1 MEAVTK
7 TIEKIIS
14 IIKSNIRN
22 DAEVNEATNMRK
34 DLEIDSFDVLMIMNA
49 IDDEYAISI
58 EEEDF
63 QKVNTPKEIVN
74 LLVSKYGI
82 NEI

>member
-1 MEAVTK
+1 MK
-7 TIEKIIS
+7 TLDKIIS

-22 DAEVNEATNMRK
+22 EVEILECTDLRK

-49 IDDEYAISI
+49 IDDEYSISI

-63 QKVNTPKEIVN
+63 QKVNTPEEIVD
-74 LLVSKYGI
+74 LLESKYGI
-82 NEI
+82 NEV